1 MSSTDSANEGGTPG
15 RILLTGGD
23 PAGIGPDLIL
33 SAVQREFKAEI
44 LAVSSPDILLQR
56 AKLLGLPL
64 TLEPFFKDSQPQI
77 HRPGTLR
84 IISLQESAPAQP
96 GLADAGNSA
105 YVLEC
110 IRIATMLCLDG
121 SCDAMVTTP
130 VNKAVINAGGFT
142 FSGHTE
148 FIAHLCGDCFPVMM
162 LQNSSLRVVLVTT
175 HIPLSRVPS
184 IITREL
190 LRRVI
195 EITRAELQLRM
206 GIDDPRL
213 LICGLNPHAGEG
225 GYLGREEQDIIQP
238 ELDSLRQRGFK
249 LRGPVPADTAF
260 IRSSIAQVDAVVA
273 MYHDQGLP
281 VLKSLGFGESIN
293 ITLGLPIIR
302 TSVDHGTAYA
312 LAGTGKAHDTSL
324 LAAID
329 CAIELAEY
337 QRRNRV

>member
-1 MSSTDSANEGGTPG
+1 MSSTGSANEGRKPG

-33 SAVQREFKAEI
+33 NAAQREFNAEI
-44 LAVSSPDILLQR
+44 LTVSSPEVLLHR
-56 AKLLGLPL
+56 ARLLGLPL
-64 TLEPFFKDSQPQI
+64 TLEPFFKDSHPQI
-77 HRPGTLR
+77 HRPGTLG
-84 IISLQESAPAQP
+84 IIPLQETTPAQP

-110 IRIATMLCLDG
+110 IRTATMLCLDG
-121 SCDAMVTTP
+121 TCDAMVTTP

-148 FIAHLCGDCFPVMM
+148 FLAHLCGDCFPVMM

-175 HIPLSRVPS
+175 HIPLSRVPQV
-184 IITREL
+184 ITREL
-190 LRRVI
+190 LRQVI

-206 GIDDPRL
+206 GIGDPRL

-238 ELDSLRQRGFK
+238 ELDCLRQRGFN

-260 IRSSIAQVDAVVA
+260 IRSNLAQVDAVVA

-281 VLKSLGFGESIN
+281 VLKALGFGESIN

-302 TSVDHGTAYA
+302 TSVDHGTAYE
-312 LAGTGKAHDTSL
+312 LAGTGKARAGSL

-329 CAIELAEY
+329 CAIELADLK
-337 QRRNRV
+337 RRDRV